1 MEQRR
6 GYGDLAQ
13 EILTMIGRAGT
24 PMTPAQVRDTLES
37 QLAYTT
43 VMTVMARLYDQ
54 GLLTRKRA
62 GRAFAYTVL
71 GDPALV
77 TAQRMH
83 RLLDIEQDRA
93 KVLARFVAGLNTDD
107 ERLLRG
113 LLHQITTDRGG
124 SPSVDGTDR
133 ALRSTCE

>member
-6 GYGDLAQ
+6 GYGDLGQ

-24 PMTPAQVRDTLES
+24 PMTPAQARDTLYR

-43 VMTVMARLYDQ
+43 VMTVMARLHDQ

-62 GRAFAYTVL
+62 GRALAYTIL
-71 GDPALV
+71 GDPAMV
-77 TAQRMH
+77 TAQRMR
-83 RLLDIEQDRA
+83 RLLDIDQDRA
-93 KVLARFVAGLNTDD
+93 EVLARFVAGLNADD

-113 LLHQITTDRGG
+113 LLHRITAGRGNSTSADGHG
-124 SPSVDGTDR
+124 SCTGEQP
-133 ALRSTCE
+133 